1 MTFCPAPALK
11 EKYERLPDF
20 AAPEHYELKIVPDM
34 TAFSFTGS
42 LNLTVRILSPTNVLK
57 LHMMSIKIDA
67 AKVTLSDGTVLDDL
81 NHVYDQKFNITTID
95 LGAGVTPQTIVLSL
109 EYTGEINDKMR
120 GFYRSWYKDDQNREK
135 FLASTQFESTY
146 ARYAFPCF
154 DEPIYKATFDVSL
167 VVDPG
172 MTAISN
178 MPAMAATPCEYH
190 GLKKIW
196 VKFDRTPQMSTYL
209 LAFVVGELDYIQT
222 SSKHGTIIR
231 VYTVP
236 GKRCQ
241 GTYSLDLA
249 AKAIDWYSDWF
260 GIEYPL
266 PKCDLV
272 AIPDFSMG
280 AMENWG
286 LVTYREVALLIDP
299 SKSSTRQK
307 SRVALVVAHELAHFW
322 FGNLVTMKWWT
333 DLWLKEGFASFM
345 EYLFVGYVCPE
356 FKIWEH
362 FVNDELAQGFNLD
375 ALRNSHPIEGKNP
388 CELEEIYDKITYA
401 KSNAINRMLFHYLG
415 EPTFQ
420 AGLRLYLKKF
430 QYDNAVTLDLWDA
443 LHEASGQDVAKM
455 MSGWTKQMGYPVIT
469 VNERQQGTNRILTLS
484 QRRFIADGG
493 EDLENSLWQVPINIC
508 VASNPAEIA
517 GKFLMVDREQEIEVP
532 NVTEGEW
539 IKLNAGATG
548 FYRVEYSSD
557 MIKAMITDMS
567 SGKMLLLDRFSIV
580 SDLFA
585 LVSVAYVP
593 LYAVQAGRT
602 RMSDFLSVLAALHDE
617 EEYIVWQSL
626 AEGIDNISNV
636 LNYVDSSPLSKR
648 FDSFIIS
655 TMEKLGARLGWDCH
669 DGEDSQRGILRAV
682 VHGRLTRAGHAE
694 TTARAATLFA
704 DHVKSKRPLHP
715 DLRLCIFTN
724 AVRNGGEEAYDQLIH
739 IFETAGFPEVERN
752 CITALAQSRDPKLL
766 HRLFKYA
773 IHDLRPLLLLPIT
786 RIGKVR
792 SQDHLLLFYGASVS
806 RVGQEFL
813 WNYFKENMATL
824 ATKFGG
830 VGSCLFQNFFCQNL
844 NSQELQILSRPIKQ
858 ATESVRLNEFLLQSN
873 VTDVD
878 EFLASQGF

>member
-1 MTFCPAPALK
+1 MLSSLRFTRSTLFRPSTLRALLVQQPTLCLPRIGLADCTVTEVARSPLSQAQIAGASKMVSCPAPAPK
-11 EKYERLPDF
+11 EKYERLPNF
-20 AAPEHYELKIVPDM
+20 ATPEHYELKIVPDM

-42 LNLTVRILSPTNVLK
+42 LKLTIRILSTTNVLK
-57 LHMMSIKIDA
+57 LHMMSIKIDS
-67 AKVTLSDGTVLDDL
+67 AKVTLLDGTVLDGL
-81 NHVYDQKFNITTID
+81 IHVYDSKFNIATIE
-95 LGAGVTPQTIVLSL
+95 LGTAVIPQTVVLSL

-120 GFYRSWYKDDQNREK
+120 GFYRSSYKDDENREK

-178 MPAMAATPCEYH
+178 MPVVATAPCDYH
-190 GLKKIW
+190 GSKKVL
-196 VKFDRTPQMSTYL
+196 VKFDRTPLMSTYL
-209 LAFVVGELDYIQT
+209 VAFVVGELDYIQT
-222 SSKHGTIIR
+222 SSKYGTIIR

-249 AKAIDWYSDWF
+249 AKAIDWYTDWF
-260 GIEYPL
+260 GIENPL

-307 SRVALVVAHELAHFW
+307 SHVALVVAHELAHFW

-345 EYLFVGYVCPE
+345 EYLLVAHLCPE

-375 ALRNSHPIEGKNP
+375 ALRNSHPIEVEIENP
-388 CELEEIYDKITYA
+388 CELEEIYDRITYS

-443 LHEASGQDVAKM
+443 LQEASGQ
-455 MSGWTKQMGYPVIT
+455 
-469 VNERQQGTNRILTLS
+469 ERQQGTSRILSLS

-493 EDLENSLWQVPINIC
+493 EDFANSLWQVPINVC
-508 VASNPAEIA
+508 VGSNPAEIV

-532 NVTEGEW
+532 NVAEGEW
-539 IKLNAGATG
+539 VKLNAGATG
-548 FYRVEYSSD
+548 FYRVEHSSD
-557 MIKAMITDMS
+557 MIKAMIPDMS

-580 SDLFA
+580 NDLFA
-585 LVSVAYVP
+585 LV
-593 LYAVQAGRT
+593 QAGRSPGV
-602 RMSDFLSVLAALHDE
+602 RFPFSSGCSSRRGRVYCVA
-617 EEYIVWQSL
+617 IV
-626 AEGIDNISNV
+626 G
-636 LNYVDSSPLSKR
+636 
-648 FDSFIIS
+648 
-655 TMEKLGARLGWDCH
+655 
-669 DGEDSQRGILRAV
+669 
-682 VHGRLTRAGHAE
+682 
-694 TTARAATLFA
+694 
-704 DHVKSKRPLHP
+704 
-715 DLRLCIFTN
+715 
-724 AVRNGGEEAYDQLIH
+724 
-739 IFETAGFPEVERN
+739 
-752 CITALAQSRDPKLL
+752 
-766 HRLFKYA
+766 
-773 IHDLRPLLLLPIT
+773 
-786 RIGKVR
+786 
-792 SQDHLLLFYGASVS
+792 
-806 RVGQEFL
+806 
-813 WNYFKENMATL
+813 
-824 ATKFGG
+824 
-830 VGSCLFQNFFCQNL
+830 
-844 NSQELQILSRPIKQ
+844 
-858 ATESVRLNEFLLQSN
+858 
-873 VTDVD
+873 
-878 EFLASQGF
+878 

>member
-1 MTFCPAPALK
+1 
-11 EKYERLPDF
+11 
-20 AAPEHYELKIVPDM
+20 
-34 TAFSFTGS
+34 
-42 LNLTVRILSPTNVLK
+42 
-57 LHMMSIKIDA
+57 MMSIKIDA
-67 AKVTLSDGTVLDDL
+67 AKVTLSDALDDL
-81 NHVYDQKFNITTID
+81 NHVYDQKFNIATID
-95 LGAGVTPQTIVLSL
+95 LGAAVTPQTIVLSL

-120 GFYRSWYKDDQNREK
+120 GFYRSSYKDDLNREK

-178 MPAMAATPCEYH
+178 MPYNVVYFENTSTLHYR
-190 GLKKIW
+190 KIW
-196 VKFDRTPQMSTYL
+196 VKFERTPQMSTYL

-222 SSKHGTIIR
+222 SSKYGTIIR

-241 GTYSLDLA
+241 GTFSLDLA

-345 EYLFVGYVCPE
+345 EYLFVGYMCPE

-415 EPTFQ
+415 EQTFQ

-469 VNERQQGTNRILTLS
+469 VKERQQGTNRILTLS

-493 EDLENSLWQVPINIC
+493 EDLEDSLWQVPINVC

-532 NVTEGEW
+532 NVTEREW
-539 IKLNAGATG
+539 IKLNAGAAG

-557 MIKAMITDMS
+557 MIKAMISDMS

-580 SDLFA
+580 NDLFA
-585 LVSVAYVP
+585 LVT
-593 LYAVQAGRT
+593 GRT
-602 RMSDFLSVLAALHDE
+602 RMSDFLSVLAALHNE

-636 LNYVDSSPLSKR
+636 LDYNPHQVFLNLP
-648 FDSFIIS
+648 
-655 TMEKLGARLGWDCH
+655 
-669 DGEDSQRGILRAV
+669 DSQRGILRAV
-682 VHGRLTRAGHAE
+682 VHGRLMRAGHGE
-694 TTARAATLFA
+694 TIARAATLFA

-715 DLRLCIFTN
+715 DLRLCVCRFTF
-724 AVRNGGEEAYDQLIH
+724 VRNGGEEAYDQLIH
-739 IFETAGFPEVERN
+739 IFEVVGFPEVERN

-766 HRLFKYA
+766 NIFKQSLGLFNKN
-773 IHDLRPLLLLPIT
+773 T
-786 RIGKVR
+786 
-792 SQDHLLLFYGASVS
+792 VS

-813 WNYFKENMATL
+813 WNYFKENMSIL

-830 VGSCLFQNFFCQNL
+830 VGSCLFQVKFFFTVFTNFFCQNL
-844 NSQELQILSRPIKQ
+844 NSQELQILNRPIKQ
-858 ATESVRLNEFLLQSN
+858 VMFLDQKTIIVKL
-873 VTDVD
+873 
-878 EFLASQGF
+878 